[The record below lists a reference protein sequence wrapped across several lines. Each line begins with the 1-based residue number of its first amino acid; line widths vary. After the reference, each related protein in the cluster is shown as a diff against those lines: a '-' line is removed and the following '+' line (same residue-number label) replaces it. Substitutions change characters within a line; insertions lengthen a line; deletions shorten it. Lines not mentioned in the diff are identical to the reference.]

1 MAARGCFWL
10 RCVMTY
16 AVFSFTSTRGKR
28 LRCGLPWKPYLVC
41 ERVWLTR
48 AANVLSTEYSPSRMC
63 SSCVYTK
70 QVTCDPRMTR

>member
-48 AANVLSTEYSPSRMC
+48 AANVLIEGMH
-63 SSCVYTK
+63 VHW
-70 QVTCDPRMTR
+70 DPPP

>member
-48 AANVLSTEYSPSRMC
+48 ASNVLREKAKTPCYFMFFTHRL
-63 SSCVYTK
+63 SSLV
-70 QVTCDPRMTR
+70 

>member
-41 ERVWLTR
+41 ERVWLPR
-48 AANVLSTEYSPSRMC
+48 AAKLLKGKTTHFQY
-63 SSCVYTK
+63 
-70 QVTCDPRMTR
+70 

>member
-16 AVFSFTSTRGKR
+16 AVFSFTSTRSKR

-48 AANVLSTEYSPSRMC
+48 ASNVLTSFRPGFLQLQTGLGEEQTEP
-63 SSCVYTK
+63 
-70 QVTCDPRMTR
+70 